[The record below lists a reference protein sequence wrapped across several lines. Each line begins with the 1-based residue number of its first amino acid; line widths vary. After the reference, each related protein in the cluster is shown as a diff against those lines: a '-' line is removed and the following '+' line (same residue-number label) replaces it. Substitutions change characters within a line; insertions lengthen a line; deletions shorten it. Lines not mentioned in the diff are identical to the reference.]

1 MSNEK
6 QLFQKAE
13 HTAKLLESHKSDE
26 ELLTYLAKQDSIALN
41 QLKIYFSNPSFT
53 LTYFIKGI
61 FFSSMTAVIMAA
73 FLSGQVSTFTHD
85 LSRFFS
91 FCFMFYL
98 MFSLLWIVKMLIT
111 SRKGPMQTILHFQKR
126 AEYSRIT
133 GMIDFILEER
143 LKKEL
148 N

>member
-1 MSNEK
+1 MRNEK
-6 QLFQKAE
+6 QLFQKTE

-26 ELLTYLAKQDSIALN
+26 ERLTYLANQDSVTLN

-61 FFSSMTAVIMAA
+61 FFSSITAVIMAA
-73 FLSGQVSTFTHD
+73 FLSGQVSSFTHD
-85 LSRFFS
+85 LSRLFS
-91 FCFMFYL
+91 FFFIFYL
-98 MFSLLWIVKMLIT
+98 IFSFLWIAKMLLS

-133 GMIDFILEER
+133 GMIDFILDER
-143 LKKEL
+143 FKKEFD
-148 N
+148 

>member
-1 MSNEK
+1 MRNEK

-26 ELLTYLAKQDSIALN
+26 ELLTYLANQESVTLN

-53 LTYFIKGI
+53 LTYLIKGI

-73 FLSGQVSTFTHD
+73 FLSGQTSSLNHG
-85 LSRFFS
+85 LSRLFS
-91 FCFMFYL
+91 FFFMFYL
-98 MFSLLWIVKMLIT
+98 IFSFLWIVKMLIS

-133 GMIDFILEER
+133 GMIDFILDER
-143 LKKEL
+143 FKKEF